1 MEVHMDYKIALLI
14 DSENVS
20 YKYIDY
26 VINEIAKYG
35 KLVIARF
42 YGDINAISKE
52 WRQKAQDYAIK
63 PVHQYNYA
71 TGKNGSDMEMSLDA
85 LEIKFQ
91 NRADA
96 FFLVTSDSD
105 FTPLA
110 IKLKELGATVIG
122 IGDEHKTT
130 KAFKAA
136 CSEFKYFQYLDQD
149 DDGIDKTD
157 DTNIKTMIQNIIIEN
172 GEDKT
177 LLLSRLGDILVNQMS
192 DFDPRKYGSPSL
204 LQLVKKLGFNTNT
217 KNTTTYVEFKTE
229 TSLEDIQKH
238 ISDYLGK
245 KKQAMIAQ
253 LSESL
258 IKTFPDFNPKNY
270 GFSKLS
276 LLLKSLGYTID
287 QHIFKKV

>member
-1 MEVHMDYKIALLI
+1 MDYKIALLI

-26 VINEIAKYG
+26 VVNEIAKYG

-42 YGDINAISKE
+42 YGDVNAISKE

-85 LEIKFQ
+85 LEIKYQ

-110 IKLKELGATVIG
+110 IKLKELGAIVIG
-122 IGDEHKTT
+122 VGDENKTT
-130 KAFKAA
+130 KAFKSA
-136 CSEFKYFQYLDQD
+136 CSEFKYFQYLEQD
-149 DDGIDKTD
+149 DDGIEKTED
-157 DTNIKTMIQNIIIEN
+157 NNIKTIIQNIIIEN
-172 GEDKT
+172 GEDKV
-177 LLLSRLGDILVNQMS
+177 LLLSRLGDIMVNQMS

-204 LQLVKKLGFNTNT
+204 LQLVKKLGFNTYT
-217 KNTTTYVEFKTE
+217 KNTTTYVEFKTD
-229 TSLEDIQKH
+229 TSLESIQKH
-238 ISDYLGK
+238 ISDFIGK

-258 IKTFPDFNPKNY
+258 IKTYPDFNPKNY

-276 LLLKSLGYTID
+276 LLLKSLGYTIE
-287 QHIFKKV
+287 QHNFKKA

>member
-1 MEVHMDYKIALLI
+1 MDYKIALLI

-130 KAFKAA
+130 KAFKSA
-136 CSEFKYFQYLDQD
+136 CSEFKYFQYLEQD
-149 DDGIDKTD
+149 DDGIEKTED
-157 DTNIKTMIQNIIIEN
+157 NNIKTIIQNIIIEN
-172 GEDKT
+172 GEDKV
-177 LLLSRLGDILVNQMS
+177 LLLSRLGDIMVNQMS

-204 LQLVKKLGFNTNT
+204 LQLVKKLGFNTYT
-217 KNTTTYVEFKTE
+217 KNTTTYVEFKTD
-229 TSLEDIQKH
+229 TSLESIQKH
-238 ISDYLGK
+238 INDFIGK

-258 IKTFPDFNPKNY
+258 IKTYPDFNPKNY

-276 LLLKSLGYTID
+276 LLLKSLGYTIE
-287 QHIFKKV
+287 QHNFKKA

>member
-1 MEVHMDYKIALLI
+1 MDYKIALLI

-130 KAFKAA
+130 KAFKSA
-136 CSEFKYFQYLDQD
+136 CSEFKYFQYLEQD
-149 DDGIDKTD
+149 DDGIEKTED
-157 DTNIKTMIQNIIIEN
+157 NNIKTIIQNIIIEN
-172 GEDKT
+172 GEDKV
-177 LLLSRLGDILVNQMS
+177 LLLSRLGDIMVNQMS

-204 LQLVKKLGFNTNT
+204 LQLVKKLGFNTYT
-217 KNTTTYVEFKTE
+217 KNTTTYVEFKTD
-229 TSLEDIQKH
+229 TSLESIQKH
-238 ISDYLGK
+238 ISDFIGK

-258 IKTFPDFNPKNY
+258 IKTYPDFNPKNY

-276 LLLKSLGYTID
+276 LLLKSLGYTIE
-287 QHIFKKV
+287 QHNFKKA